1 MKFKTIE
8 WKNDTLRILDQTRLP
23 QKEIYLIITQPV
35 KLASSIDRL
44 SIRGAPAIGVAAAYG
59 VALSAQKVRN
69 HDIDRARGEII
80 KDISMLSE
88 TRPTAVNLFW
98 ALDRMKRKVN
108 TYRGKSAKRL
118 YNTLLSEA
126 KKIHRED
133 SYLCRKIGEYGARL
147 VPQNATIMTHCNA
160 GALATGGWGTALGV
174 IYAAKK
180 RGKKLRVYVGET
192 RPLLQGARLTTWELK
207 KNGIPVVL
215 VADAARGAVLKEC
228 GIDLVVVGADRIAAN
243 GDTANK
249 IGTYPLA
256 VLSKEH
262 RIPFYVAAP
271 STTFDLSIRS
281 GKDIPIEERGEEEV
295 RGFANITTAPSV
307 DVFNP
312 AFDITPHTFISGI
325 ITEKGVLKKPYW
337 KSIKKKIKR

>member
-23 QKEIYLIITQPV
+23 QKEIYLIVTHPR
-35 KLASSIDRL
+35 KLAQYIERL

-59 VALSAQKVRN
+59 VALSAYRARN
-69 HDIDRARGEII
+69 KDIDLARERITA
-80 KDISMLSE
+80 DITMLGE

-98 ALDRMKRKVN
+98 ALDRMKHKLD
-108 TYRGKSAKRL
+108 TFRGKHARRL
-118 YNTLLSEA
+118 YQVLLSEA
-126 KKIHRED
+126 KRIHRED
-133 SYLCRKIGEYGARL
+133 HALCKKIGAYGAKL
-147 VPQNATIMTHCNA
+147 LPQRATVMTHCNA

-180 RGKKLRVYVGET
+180 MGKKLLVYAGET

-215 VADAARGAVLKEC
+215 VVDSARAAVLKNC
-228 GIDLVVVGADRIAAN
+228 NVDMVIVGADRIAAN

-256 VLSKEH
+256 VIARRH

-271 STTFDLSIRS
+271 SSTFDLSTRS
-281 GKDIPIEERGEEEV
+281 GKHIPIEQRDGDEIRQY
-295 RGFANITTAPSV
+295 ANLPTPLSV
-307 DVFNP
+307 EIFNP
-312 AFDITPHTFISGI
+312 AFDVTPHSLISGI
-325 ITEKGVLKKPYW
+325 ITEKGILKKPFT
-337 KSIKKKIKR
+337 KNIARFIK